1 MYAYLGKYAYI
12 WKSTNIYEYIC
23 IWTCIWIY
31 IYIQIHLRCVLANYQ
46 LLFLLPKHE
55 GAGLEVQLP
64 RPNCPLLLQTLA
76 HSVPSIISVMEYN
89 LPVDTSPTTP
99 PHNAS
104 LARTCSHNPSG
115 LHFTKTAC
123 ATPMCDTDL
132 FFSTF
137 WDIHPVTRVERDKH
151 KGQIRLYKN
160 MSNIVHFCLWSGA
173 SSCLSDAC
181 QSIVFILPTLAA
193 GSSVS
198 KLTSNSTDYPTI
210 EISYS
215 WRPSV
220 NLYKIP
226 MSWCYFQTITLPT
239 ITLL

>member
-64 RPNCPLLLQTLA
+64 RPNCPLLLQTQA

-115 LHFTKTAC
+115 AVPQNFYAPTSPHFICFQSTWNQNWMY
-123 ATPMCDTDL
+123 TPIFL
-132 FFSTF
+132 
-137 WDIHPVTRVERDKH
+137 
-151 KGQIRLYKN
+151 G
-160 MSNIVHFCLWSGA
+160 
-173 SSCLSDAC
+173 
-181 QSIVFILPTLAA
+181 
-193 GSSVS
+193 
-198 KLTSNSTDYPTI
+198 
-210 EISYS
+210 
-215 WRPSV
+215 
-220 NLYKIP
+220 YKIHTYL
-226 MSWCYFQTITLPT
+226 CTYTCI
-239 ITLL
+239 